1 MLSSYTSIFNKMHRF
16 SHMDLNSIK
25 VYISTFTLSKRT
37 QNKYQYEENTAGETE
52 LCEKDVFLFKIKYF
66 PIQFVLNT

>member
-1 MLSSYTSIFNKMHRF
+1 MLRF
-16 SHMDLNSIK
+16 IHMDLNTMK

-37 QNKYQYEENTAGETE
+37 QNKYQYEKIAAGETE
-52 LCEKDVFLFKIKYF
+52 FCQKDVFLFNIKYF

>member
-1 MLSSYTSIFNKMHRF
+1 MKMHRF
-16 SHMDLNSIK
+16 SYMDLNSIK

-37 QNKYQYEENTAGETE
+37 QNKYQYEKNALGETE
-52 LCEKDVFLFKIKYF
+52 FCQKDVFLFNIKYF